1 MLVSVLLPTRQR
13 PELML
18 KSVKSLIDRASDPS
32 QIEVLLKIDTNDQD
46 TYTSRYEE
54 LQSITPNC
62 KVLISPQKNGY
73 QDLHLAVN
81 DLCALSTGEFLLL
94 WNDDATM
101 ETQGWD
107 RYVAEHSNQLC
118 VIQMNNNHFP
128 DIFPL
133 VHRKI
138 YELLNH
144 FSLNP
149 HNDTWIHYVA
159 QVAGIERQDFRIYAY
174 HDRADVTGN
183 NDDAIYQ
190 EGFGSQAGY
199 LPSHQRFFSPDEQL
213 LREQDVAQIK
223 TYLNE
228 QKVIA

>member
-101 ETQGWD
+101 ETQNPLLFPFNSCGM
-107 RYVAEHSNQLC
+107 SNFVNPS
-118 VIQMNNNHFP
+118 VI
-128 DIFPL
+128 
-133 VHRKI
+133 V
-138 YELLNH
+138 
-144 FSLNP
+144 S
-149 HNDTWIHYVA
+149 
-159 QVAGIERQDFRIYAY
+159 IEREMAHNFINFPMD
-174 HDRADVTGN
+174 
-183 NDDAIYQ
+183 
-190 EGFGSQAGY
+190 
-199 LPSHQRFFSPDEQL
+199 
-213 LREQDVAQIK
+213 
-223 TYLNE
+223 
-228 QKVIA
+228 